1 MNCAYGAQCTQ
12 KSKIEVKLIKIS
24 SDNSE
29 GNVAMHQW
37 FTPSLLLFI
46 IILHYLPQGL
56 SSC

>member
-37 FTPSLLLFI
+37 FAPSLLLFI
-46 IILHYLPQGL
+46 ILHYLPKGL